1 MVMVVSEGN
10 VTLQMDHT
18 RPISPASIAVLN
30 ALKSMLQAYE
40 QHWGKEHHDLKIG
53 LVLEIVRS
61 EHPLDVSSIAAV
73 LERPR
78 TTISR
83 TLKDWEK
90 KGLCKLV
97 RQGRRMEIYPT
108 EKLASVIEELSREI
122 IVINNK
128 HINKESKC

>member
-1 MVMVVSEGN
+1 
-10 VTLQMDHT
+10 MDHT

-30 ALKSMLQAYE
+30 TLKSMLKAYE
-40 QHWGKEHHDLKIG
+40 QHWGKEHQDLKLS

-83 TLKDWEK
+83 TLKDWEE
-90 KGLCKLV
+90 KGMCKLI

-108 EKLASVIEELSREI
+108 EKLANIIEEFSQEI
-122 IVINNK
+122 IIINNNYIK
-128 HINKESKC
+128 RINID

>member
-1 MVMVVSEGN
+1 MVKVVLEGD
-10 VTLQMDHT
+10 VTRQMDHT

-30 ALKSMLQAYE
+30 SLKSMMKAYE
-40 QHWGKEHHDLKIG
+40 QHWGKEHQDLKLS

-90 KGLCKLV
+90 KGMCKLI

-108 EKLASVIEELSREI
+108 EKLANIIEEFSQEI
-122 IVINNK
+122 IIINNNY
-128 HINKESKC
+128 INRINID